1 MQSIDDMDQV
11 GTVAGVAADVENMKV
26 NMDDFLAAL
35 QEVPPAFGVSET
47 ELQQCVQN
55 HIIPFA
61 PNIEVTLVSKSI
73 VAVYLKGFIVP
84 NSKS

>member
-1 MQSIDDMDQV
+1 M
-11 GTVAGVAADVENMKV
+11 ENMKV

-55 HIIPFA
+55 HIIPFG
-61 PNIEVTLVSKSI
+61 PHIEV
-73 VAVYLKGFIVP
+73 
-84 NSKS
+84 N